1 MKKQN
6 CFIMGVVLICSFF
19 FINFNA
25 FAMSSETEMLLK
37 LLEKK
42 GIVTTEEAADLKQSV
57 EAAVPQAR
65 EDVGKLNVSDRLD
78 KLENKVSKTAFANDF
93 LERVE
98 ISGLIEVEGYASSRG
113 SGDHRDSSDIT
124 LATVELGI
132 DAQINEW
139 VSGHLLFLYEEDDTE
154 DVTVDE
160 GTITFGNTERF
171 PLYLTVGKMYVPFG
185 NFESNMIQ
193 DPLTLELGET
203 RESAAQIGFE
213 SAGFY
218 GSVYVFN
225 GDIGETNDNNKV
237 DNYGANIGFAFEQ
250 DQLSFDVGVDYINN
264 ITDSDGLTDALS
276 NVAGEINDNAPAGAI
291 AAGFA
296 QPNDET
302 DDYVAGFAVHLI
314 MNMGP
319 LQLIGEYVGA
329 VEEYALQNEI
339 WGAIPYSFGVM
350 GEKSVKPES
359 WNIEAAF
366 TQEILGKE
374 TTFALAYQGTKD
386 CVFMQTDSA
395 LPENRYMAAIGMN
408 ILKNTALTLEYT
420 HDIDYGKHEG
430 GTDQKNDTVSA
441 QVAIEF

>member
-6 CFIMGVVLICSFF
+6 CFITGAVLICSFF

-225 GDIGETNDNNKV
+225 GDVGETNDNNKV

-250 DQLSFDVGVDYINN
+250 DQLSFDIGCDYINN
-264 ITDSDGLTDALS
+264 ITDSDVLTDNLDE
-276 NVAGEINDNAPAGAI
+276 VA
-291 AAGFA
+291 AAGR
-296 QPNDET
+296 DEI
-302 DDYVAGFAVHLI
+302 DDYVSGLAAHLI

-319 LQLIGEYVGA
+319 FQFIGEYVGA
-329 VEEYALQNEI
+329 IDDYNANEMNTR
-339 WGAIPYSFGVM
+339 GKKAN
-350 GEKSVKPES
+350 PES
-359 WNIEAAF
+359 WNFEAAF

-374 TTFALAYQGTKD
+374 TTFALAYQGTND
-386 CVFMQTDSA
+386 CVFVDYTPGSFDDYLA
-395 LPENRYMAAIGMN
+395 LPEDRYMGVIGIN
-408 ILKNTALTLEYT
+408 ILKNTMLKLEYM
-420 HDIDYGKHEG
+420 HDEDYSESDG
-430 GTDQKNDTVSA
+430 GTNAQNDTVSA
-441 QVAIEF
+441 QVAIVF